1 MLGHHRAAELLL
13 FGEALDATTAHR
25 WGLVNA
31 VFPNAELM
39 DRTLERAAALAV
51 KPARVVKL
59 IKRLLRTP
67 AASVQDR
74 ADEELRLL
82 VEQLDAGEAQEAMQ
96 AFLERR
102 RPDFSRF
109 A

>member
-1 MLGHHRAAELLL
+1 
-13 FGEALDATTAHR
+13 
-25 WGLVNA
+25 
-31 VFPNAELM
+31 
-39 DRTLERAAALAV
+39 
-51 KPARVVKL
+51 VVKL

-82 VEQLDAGEAQEAMQ
+82 VEHLDAGEAQEAMQ

-102 RPDFSRF
+102 RPDFYRF
-109 A
+109 V